1 MLIGATF
8 RDVYNMCHK
17 HVKGSIFGAI
27 WDPKISKNS
36 PLWSFSPKV
45 SLSFTLVLLHMF
57 IASTFRC
64 VENMAS
70 GAQFWVTL
78 GPKYVKIPTFGHC
91 LIFSTGFASVL
102 VYMSIWFSFRG
113 VEYRPQ
119 RPTFRVIL
127 GHEIDHNSGLP
138 SFSKIFSTG
147 FTSFWFYMFIGGTF
161 RCISMMC
168 PKGPISGPRVKVIAV
183 IT

>member
-1 MLIGATF
+1 MWRI
-8 RDVYNMCHK
+8 R
-17 HVKGSIFGAI
+17 
-27 WDPKISKNS
+27 
-36 PLWSFSPKV
+36 
-45 SLSFTLVLLHMF
+45 
-57 IASTFRC
+57 AS
-64 VENMAS
+64 E
-70 GAQFWVTL
+70 AQFWVTL
-78 GPKYVKIPTFGHC
+78 GPKYVKIPIFGYFLQKFPLVSHQYCFICSLQVLLDVWRIRASEAQFWVTLGPKYVKIPIFGHC
-91 LIFSTGFASVL
+91 LIISTGFASVL